1 MAWLARKQTPHFFPF
16 LVVVVNNHTS
26 ASVPILDGKIEAPL
40 LL

>member
-16 LVVVVNNHTS
+16 LVVVNNHTS
-26 ASVPILDGKIEAPL
+26 ASVPILDGKIETPL